1 MRDAAPSTAHGTAG
15 TTNGERMLNSDAFA
29 WYMEQ
34 DPVLRSTVVA
44 VIRLASSPDWDRL
57 RFRIDRLSRLMPRLR
72 MRVQAPWLRIGPP
85 RWTVDEHF
93 DLDVHLR
100 RVRVPDGGG
109 WDDVLEFARTAAM
122 TAFDRTRPL
131 WEFTLVEDLAD
142 GSAALVTKI
151 HHSLTDGIGGVQL
164 AKLVV
169 DPAPDWPQPDAL
181 PEGPHGHRLSSV
193 ALSAQ
198 VLADN
203 AADAIGVTVRT
214 VRALPAMVMRS
225 VLHPAGELH
234 DGVNITTSVARF
246 VAPINHQD
254 STLMGPRDTTRVL
267 ATLDVPFAELHEAA
281 QAAGC
286 HVNDAY
292 LAALVEGM
300 RRYHHRRG
308 SILTSMR
315 ITVPISLRAKDD
327 AIGGNRITLVR
338 LRVSAAI
345 DDTTERIRHMASVM
359 NRWRHEPAL
368 DHAQEIAAGLNLLPR
383 AYLGG
388 VLKRVEMLA
397 SDVPGIPQ
405 PVWVAGARA
414 TGYYGFGPTIGAGVN
429 ATLMSYAGVC
439 NVGINIDTSAVPDAP
454 VLLECL
460 REGFD
465 DVLGLA
471 VRR

>member
-1 MRDAAPSTAHGTAG
+1 MRAPGTAHGPTDAK
-15 TTNGERMLNSDAFA
+15 NGERMLNSDAFA

-44 VIRLASSPDWDRL
+44 VIRLESAPDWERL
-57 RFRIDRLSRLMPRLR
+57 RFRIDRLTRLMPRLR

-93 DLDVHLR
+93 DLGVHLR
-100 RVRVPDGGG
+100 RVRVPAGGG
-109 WDDVLEFARTAAM
+109 WSDVLEFARTAAM
-122 TAFDRTRPL
+122 TGFDRTRPL

-164 AKLVV
+164 AMLVV
-169 DPAPDWPQPDAL
+169 DPGPDWPQPEAL
-181 PEGPHGHRLSSV
+181 PEGPQGHRLSPI
-193 ALSAQ
+193 ALAVQ
-198 VLADN
+198 TLTDN
-203 AADAIGVTVRT
+203 AAELFTVAVRSA
-214 VRALPAMVMRS
+214 RALPGTILRGAR
-225 VLHPAGELH
+225 HPAGELQG
-234 DGVNITTSVARF
+234 GVNITTSVVRF

-254 STLMGPRDTTRVL
+254 STMMGPRDITRVL
-267 ATLDVPFAELHEAA
+267 ATIDVPFEQLHDAA

-300 RRYHHRRG
+300 RRYHRRRG
-308 SILTSMR
+308 FALRTMR
-315 ITVPISLRAKDD
+315 LTVPISLRAKDD

-338 LRVSAAI
+338 VRVSAAI
-345 DDTTERIRHMASVM
+345 DDTAERIRHMATVM

-368 DHAQEIAAGLNLLPR
+368 EHVQEIAGGLNLLPR
-383 AYLGG
+383 SYLGG
-388 VLKRVEMLA
+388 MLKRVEMLA
-397 SDVPGIPQ
+397 SDVPGLPQ
-405 PVWVAGARA
+405 PVWVAGAKA

-439 NVGINIDTSAVPDAP
+439 NIGVNIDTSAVPDAP
-454 VLLECL
+454 GLLECL
-460 REGFD
+460 HEGFA
-465 DVLGLA
+465 DVLALA
-471 VRR
+471 APG